1 MSKRPTP
8 RPQVGDLIWLTDIHE
23 ELVHICT
30 VQDVLSDM
38 LRATYEVTRG
48 DGGWVE
54 RTLFA
59 FYRDCEWDTREQRW
73 VGKAG

>member
-1 MSKRPTP
+1 MSKKPGP
-8 RPQVGDLIWLTDIHE
+8 RPQVGELIWLTDMHK

-30 VQDVLSDM
+30 VQDTLSDM
-38 LRATYEVTRG
+38 LRATYEYSIG
-48 DGGWVE
+48 EHGWRE